1 MTGRALKNP
10 KSKGRSPKG
19 PNPKGPTPKGFW
31 REVREYLGAFVV
43 AFLVVTFG
51 FTTVGVAGASM
62 EPTLNGGSG
71 RLPESLLVG
80 DRVFVPKYET
90 WLRRLGVI
98 GGYNRGDIVI
108 VREPADSPAR
118 QGRRDFVIKRVI
130 GTPGDAV
137 EGCAG
142 QVFVNG
148 ERLEQNFI
156 KGVSLGRRSFPPVT
170 LGDAEYFIMG
180 DNRTHSADS
189 RLYGPV
195 PFMSVAGRASAVI
208 WPPVRQGRPNWRP
221 LRPPEAFAAL
231 AP

>member
-1 MTGRALKNP
+1 MTGRPLKDSSA
-10 KSKGRSPKG
+10 KDRSPESR
-19 PNPKGPTPKGFW
+19 NPKGQKPKGFW

-90 WLRRLGVI
+90 WLRRLGVL

-118 QGRRDFVIKRVI
+118 RGRRVFVIKRVI
-130 GTPGDAV
+130 GTPGDTV
-137 EGCAG
+137 EGRAG
-142 QVFVNG
+142 QVFIDG
-148 ERLEQNFI
+148 EPLDQRSL
-156 KGVSLGRRSFPPVT
+156 GAASLGRASFRPVT
-170 LGDAEYFIMG
+170 LGETEYFIMG
-180 DNRTHSADS
+180 DNRTNSADS

-195 PFMSVAGRASAVI
+195 PFTSVAGRASAVI
-208 WPPVRQGRPNWRP
+208 WPPVRQGRPNWRL

>member
-1 MTGRALKNP
+1 MTGR
-10 KSKGRSPKG
+10 
-19 PNPKGPTPKGFW
+19 FW
-31 REVREYLGAFVV
+31 REVREYLGVLVV

-51 FTTVGVAGASM
+51 FTTVGVAGPSM

-98 GGYNRGDIVI
+98 GGYNRGDVVI
-108 VREPADSPAR
+108 VRELADSPVR
-118 QGRRDFVIKRVI
+118 QGRRNFVIKRVI
-130 GTPGDAV
+130 GTPSDTVSGQ
-137 EGCAG
+137 AG

-156 KGVSLGRRSFPPVT
+156 KGVAPGRLSFPAVM
-170 LGDAEYFIMG
+170 LGDTEYFIMG

-195 PFMSVAGRASAVI
+195 PFMSIAGRASAVI
-208 WPPVRQGRPNWRP
+208 WPPVRQGQPNWRL
-221 LRPPEAFAAL
+221 LRPPEAFAWV